1 MVLAVS
7 MFFMPESPY
16 YLVSRGLDGQAEKSL
31 RWLRG
36 NNYDVGRELQAT
48 KESYKEESS
57 VGAITVSD
65 LFNKPVYYRPFMV
78 AMFLMFMQQFSGI
91 NVVIFYAQAI
101 FNDAGSS
108 IDPGMYLL
116 YTSVRAYSTLFF

>member
-65 LFNKPVYYRPFMV
+65 LFTKPVYYRPFMV

-108 IDPGMYLL
+108 IDPGTYLL
-116 YTSVRAYSTLFF
+116 YTSVRAYSTLFL

>member
-1 MVLAVS
+1 M
-7 MFFMPESPY
+7 
-16 YLVSRGLDGQAEKSL
+16 DGQAEKSL

-65 LFNKPVYYRPFMV
+65 LFTKPVYYRPFMV

-108 IDPGMYLL
+108 IDPGTYLL
-116 YTSVRAYSTLFF
+116 YTSVRAYSTLFL